1 MIILVAGPRTFTDK
15 ALMWQNLALLISP
28 DDTIIHGNANG
39 ADKMAGDYAKEF
51 GIACEPYKA
60 SWAFG
65 LVGGHSRN
73 QIMAHKADKAIIF
86 WDGFSTGTADMIA
99 RIKYEGKEVQIIYY
113 KVEQNDKS

>member
-1 MIILVAGPRTFTDK
+1 MIVLVAGPRTFFDK
-15 ALMWQNLALLISP
+15 VFIWHHLALHISP

-39 ADKMAGDYAKEF
+39 VDKIAEEYAKHR
-51 GIACEPYKA
+51 GIKYEAYSA

-86 WDGFSTGTADMIA
+86 WDGLSTGTADMIA
-99 RIKYEGKEVQIIYY
+99 RMKFEGKEVQIIYY
-113 KVEQNDKS
+113 KVEHGQ

>member
-1 MIILVAGPRTFTDK
+1 MIILVAGSRNFADK

-28 DDTIIHGNANG
+28 NDTIIHGNANG

-51 GIACEPYKA
+51 GIACEPYSA

-86 WDGFSTGTADMIA
+86 WDGYSTGTADMIA
-99 RIKYEGKEVQIIYY
+99 RMKYEGKEVQIIYY
-113 KVEQNDKS
+113 KVKHGQ